1 MEGASAVAA
10 RNRERIFERRI
21 IHWCAPTLAGAKPA
35 NLFTFVFED
44 GPACRSCPADGCR
57 ALSRRVENLYLED
70 ELLGKVN
77 AYEYFY
83 RQPAGIGVD
92 ALTVR
97 KNGALLFVYR
107 KDLLRGRLQEPL
119 TAAFLMERGYNPFD
133 ERGCLWEMARRIR
146 RMDGAA
152 RPDGRALF
160 PHEIGLLLGYP
171 YQDVVAFM
179 DNRCDGVRAGAWMA
193 YDDVEQ
199 AQACACRYRRCRYL
213 CEELDRRGVPLE
225 QLARMDEASMEAA
238 VCAA

>member
-57 ALSRRVENLYLED
+57 ELSRRAFSQALKSCRQRL
-70 ELLGKVN
+70 
-77 AYEYFY
+77 
-83 RQPAGIGVD
+83 QPAGIGVD

>member
-57 ALSRRVENLYLED
+57 ELSRRAFSQALKSCRQRL
-70 ELLGKVN
+70 
-77 AYEYFY
+77 
-83 RQPAGIGVD
+83 QPAGIGVD

-107 KDLLRGRLQEPL
+107 KDLLRERLQEPL

-213 CEELDRRGVPLE
+213 CEELDRRGMPLE

>member
-1 MEGASAVAA
+1 MEGASAVSA

-57 ALSRRVENLYLED
+57 ELSRRAFAQALKSCRQRL
-70 ELLGKVN
+70 
-77 AYEYFY
+77 
-83 RQPAGIGVD
+83 QPAGIGID

-107 KDLLRGRLQEPL
+107 KDLLRKRLQEPL
-119 TAAFLMERGYNPFD
+119 IAAFLMERGYNPFD

-152 RPDGRALF
+152 GPDGRALF

-193 YDDVEQ
+193 YGNVEQ

-225 QLARMDEASMEAA
+225 ELARMDEASMEAA

>member
-57 ALSRRVENLYLED
+57 ELSRRAFSQALKSCRQRL
-70 ELLGKVN
+70 
-77 AYEYFY
+77 
-83 RQPAGIGVD
+83 QPAGIGVD

-107 KDLLRGRLQEPL
+107 KDLLRERLQEPL

>member
-57 ALSRRVENLYLED
+57 ELSRRAFSQALKSCRQRL
-70 ELLGKVN
+70 
-77 AYEYFY
+77 
-83 RQPAGIGVD
+83 QPAGIGVD

-107 KDLLRGRLQEPL
+107 KDLLRERLQEPL

-171 YQDVVAFM
+171 YRDVVAFM

-213 CEELDRRGVPLE
+213 CEELDRRGMPLE

>member
-57 ALSRRVENLYLED
+57 ELSRRAFSQALKSCRQRL
-70 ELLGKVN
+70 
-77 AYEYFY
+77 
-83 RQPAGIGVD
+83 QPAGIGVD

-107 KDLLRGRLQEPL
+107 KDLLRERLQEPL

-193 YDDVEQ
+193 YDNVEQ

>member
-57 ALSRRVENLYLED
+57 ELSRRAFTQALKSCRQRL
-70 ELLGKVN
+70 
-77 AYEYFY
+77 
-83 RQPAGIGVD
+83 QPAGIGVD

-107 KDLLRGRLQEPL
+107 KDLLRERLQEPL

-213 CEELDRRGVPLE
+213 CEELDRRGMPLE

>member
-57 ALSRRVENLYLED
+57 ELSRLAFSQALKSCRQRL
-70 ELLGKVN
+70 
-77 AYEYFY
+77 
-83 RQPAGIGVD
+83 QPAGIGVD

-225 QLARMDEASMEAA
+225 QLARMDEAFMEAA

>member
-57 ALSRRVENLYLED
+57 ELSRRAFSQALKSCRQRL
-70 ELLGKVN
+70 
-77 AYEYFY
+77 
-83 RQPAGIGVD
+83 QPAGIGVD

-107 KDLLRGRLQEPL
+107 KDLLRERLQEPL

-171 YQDVVAFM
+171 YRDVVAFM

-213 CEELDRRGVPLE
+213 CEELDRRGMPLE

-238 VCAA
+238 V

>member
-57 ALSRRVENLYLED
+57 ELSRRAFSQALKSCRQRL
-70 ELLGKVN
+70 
-77 AYEYFY
+77 
-83 RQPAGIGVD
+83 QPAGIGVD

-107 KDLLRGRLQEPL
+107 KDLLRERLQEPL

-193 YDDVEQ
+193 YNDVEQ

>member
-10 RNRERIFERRI
+10 RNRERMFERRI

-57 ALSRRVENLYLED
+57 ELSHRAVSQALKSC
-70 ELLGKVN
+70 
-77 AYEYFY
+77 
-83 RQPAGIGVD
+83 RQRLHPAGIGVD

-107 KDLLRGRLQEPL
+107 KDLLRERWQEPL

>member
-1 MEGASAVAA
+1 MEGAPAVAA

-57 ALSRRVENLYLED
+57 ELSRRAFSQALKSCRQRL
-70 ELLGKVN
+70 
-77 AYEYFY
+77 
-83 RQPAGIGVD
+83 QPAGIGVD

-107 KDLLRGRLQEPL
+107 KDLLRERLQEPL
-119 TAAFLMERGYNPFD
+119 TAAFLMEWGYNPFD

>member
-57 ALSRRVENLYLED
+57 ELSRRAFSQALKSCRQRL
-70 ELLGKVN
+70 
-77 AYEYFY
+77 
-83 RQPAGIGVD
+83 QPAGIGVD

-107 KDLLRGRLQEPL
+107 KDLLRERLQEPL

-171 YQDVVAFM
+171 YQDVVAFR